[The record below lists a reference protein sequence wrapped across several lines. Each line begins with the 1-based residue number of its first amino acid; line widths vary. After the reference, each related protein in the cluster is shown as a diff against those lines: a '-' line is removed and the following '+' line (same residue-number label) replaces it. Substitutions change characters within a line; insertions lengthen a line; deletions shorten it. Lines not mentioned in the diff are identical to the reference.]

1 MQFPGRGK
9 LEEPKSKKSGVF
21 TALAVTTTIGTE
33 LAITVLLGFYGGR
46 ALDNWLGTEPWLL
59 VAGVL
64 AGVALG
70 IFGIVQTLQRFFKD

>member
-1 MQFPGRGK
+1 M
-9 LEEPKSKKSGVF
+9 EEPKSKKSGVF

-46 ALDNWLGTEPWLL
+46 ALDNWLGTEPGFL
-59 VAGVL
+59 VVGVL
-64 AGVALG
+64 AGVGLG

>member
-1 MQFPGRGK
+1 M
-9 LEEPKSKKSGVF
+9 EEPKSKKNGAF

-46 ALDNWLGTEPWLL
+46 ALDNWLDTEPWFL

-70 IFGIVQTLQRFFKD
+70 ILGIVKTMQQFFKD

>member
-1 MQFPGRGK
+1 
-9 LEEPKSKKSGVF
+9 LEEPKSKKNGAF

-46 ALDNWLGTEPWLL
+46 ALDNWLDTEPWFL

-70 IFGIVQTLQRFFKD
+70 ILGIVKTMQQFFKD

>member
-1 MQFPGRGK
+1 M
-9 LEEPKSKKSGVF
+9 EEPKSKKSGVF

-46 ALDNWLGTEPWLL
+46 ALDNWLDTEPWFL

-70 IFGIVQTLQRFFKD
+70 ILGIVKTMQQFFKD

>member
-1 MQFPGRGK
+1 MD
-9 LEEPKSKKSGVF
+9 EPESKKSGVF

-46 ALDNWLGTEPWLL
+46 ALDNWLDTEPWFL

-64 AGVALG
+64 VGVALG

>member
-1 MQFPGRGK
+1 MV
-9 LEEPKSKKSGVF
+9 EEPKSKKSGVF

-33 LAITVLLGFYGGR
+33 LAITVLMGFYGGR
-46 ALDNWLGTEPWLL
+46 ALDASLGTEPWFL

-70 IFGIVQTLQRFFKD
+70 IMGIVHTLQRFFKD